1 MTDMLF
7 AIAVARAG
15 GRLVGFLCI
24 IIAVG
29 SLITFDTGTALF
41 SKTVRLCGL
50 EYLIPV
56 LALCFVCF
64 LAINL
69 MQKHKDNALCV
80 ERYFLLG
87 PHAANGVATIS
98 LVFTLIG
105 ICSGIGIIGQVTSD
119 GSQSL
124 PSLADMS
131 TRFQQAFAT
140 TIIGLPLAAFLRY
153 VLSRS
158 ALDTEDLE

>member
-1 MTDMLF
+1 MLF

-15 GRLVGFLCI
+15 GRLIGFLCI
-24 IIAVG
+24 ILSVG
-29 SLITFDTGTALF
+29 SLVTFDTGTALF
-41 SKTVRLCGL
+41 LKTVQLCGL

-56 LALCFVCF
+56 LALSFFCF

-69 MQKHKDNALCV
+69 MQKHKDNTLVV
-80 ERYFLLG
+80 EKYFLLG
-87 PHAANGVATIS
+87 SHAANGVATIS

-105 ICSGIGIIGQVTSD
+105 ICSGIGLIGQVTSN
-119 GSQSL
+119 GSSAL
-124 PSLADMS
+124 PGLADMS
-131 TRFQQAFAT
+131 TRFQQAFGT

-158 ALDTEDLE
+158 ALDTEVLE